1 MDKIRCK
8 DLFNHSDIQI
18 IDSLVFSK
26 ENPWEVLKEI
36 KPYII
41 SLIEKGIEGFT
52 EIEPGVL
59 VGQNV
64 SIAKTATIIGPTIIG
79 NNVEIRPGAY
89 IRGSVIVGDECVI
102 GNSSE
107 LKNAILM
114 RHAQVPHYNYV
125 GDSIVGNYAHMGAGS
140 ILSNLRS
147 DGKNIIIHGDEDH
160 ETGLRKIGGFL
171 GDHADIGCGSVL
183 NPGTVIG
190 QNTQVYPLS
199 MLRGVYK
206 ENSIVKSTHS
216 VVEREQR

>member
-1 MDKIRCK
+1 MDKIKCI
-8 DLFNHSDIQI
+8 DLYDKSGLPIV
-18 IDSLVFSK
+18 DSLVFSK
-26 ENPWEVLKEI
+26 ENPWQVLKEI
-36 KPYII
+36 QSYIV
-41 SLIEKGIEGFT
+41 SLLEKGIEGYT
-52 EIEPGVL
+52 LLKEGVL
-59 VGQNV
+59 IGQNV
-64 SIAKTATIIGPTIIG
+64 KIAETATINGPTIIG

-89 IRGSVIVGDECVI
+89 IRGSVIVGDESVV

-190 QNTQVYPLS
+190 KNTQVYPLS

-206 ENSIVKSTHS
+206 ENSIVKSTR
-216 VVEREQR
+216 VVVKREER